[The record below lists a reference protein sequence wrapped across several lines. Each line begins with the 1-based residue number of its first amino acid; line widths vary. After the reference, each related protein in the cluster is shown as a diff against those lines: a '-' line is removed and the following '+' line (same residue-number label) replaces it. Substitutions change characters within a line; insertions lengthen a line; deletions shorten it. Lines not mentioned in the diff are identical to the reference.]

1 MMPYLAIL
9 GLIVLSA
16 LFSGSEIAYLSTS
29 ELRLRKAAGSGKA
42 GQRALIIFE
51 SFEKALITILI
62 GNNLV
67 NISASAVAT
76 VIAIDLMGENGA
88 WVATAVMTLL
98 ILTFGEI
105 LPKILAKRIAERF
118 AILVSLPLY
127 FLCLVTRP
135 LIYLVQ
141 AFLARLSRIWA
152 DDVIENVVT
161 EEDIETMLETVE
173 DEGVVD
179 EDTCDLLQSA
189 LDFDDV
195 SAYEIITPR
204 VDMVAVDIEDA
215 REELVQTVLESTYS
229 RIPVY
234 RDTPDNIVG
243 VLHVNRF
250 LRALA
255 DKTPFSLEEQL
266 MVPVFVHKTMLLPD
280 VLSTMRERGAH
291 LAIVTDEYG
300 GTMGIITMEDVLERL
315 VGDIW
320 DEKDEIDEEFVALS
334 DDEFEAD
341 GDMRTLDLF
350 DELDI
355 DERDFDDDN
364 ATLGGWAIEMLGGYP
379 SVGDSFSYK
388 NIQLTVQEVTGLRVR
403 SLRVRVLP
411 EAEEVKEDQG

>member
-152 DDVIENVVT
+152 DDVIEDVVT

>member
-16 LFSGSEIAYLSTS
+16 LFSGSEIAYMSTN
-29 ELRLRKAAGSGKA
+29 ELRLRKAAGSEKA
-42 GQRALIIFE
+42 GQRALDILR

-135 LIYLVQ
+135 LISLVQ

-152 DDVIENVVT
+152 SDINEDVVT

-179 EDTCDLLQSA
+179 EDTCELLQSA

-195 SAYEIITPR
+195 YSYEIITPR
-204 VDMVAVDIEDA
+204 VDMVAADIEDT
-215 REELVQTVLESTYS
+215 REKLVQTVLESSYS

-243 VLHVNRF
+243 VLHVNLF

-255 DKTPFSLEEQL
+255 DKAPFSLEEQL
-266 MVPVFVHKTMLLPD
+266 MSPVFVHKTMLLPD
-280 VLSTMRERGAH
+280 VLRTMRERGAH

-350 DELDI
+350 DELDM
-355 DERDFDDDN
+355 DERDFEDDN

-379 SVGDSFSYK
+379 SVGDTFSYK
-388 NIQLTVQEVTGLRVR
+388 NIRLSVQEVSGLRVR
-403 SLRVRVLP
+403 SLRVQVLP
-411 EAEEVKEDQG
+411 EGEKEED

>member
-152 DDVIENVVT
+152 DDVIEDVVT

-266 MVPVFVHKTMLLPD
+266 MAPVFVHKTMLLPD

>member
-152 DDVIENVVT
+152 DDVIEDVVT

-266 MVPVFVHKTMLLPD
+266 MAPVFVHKTMLLPD

-411 EAEEVKEDQG
+411 ETEEVKEDQG

>member
-266 MVPVFVHKTMLLPD
+266 MAPVFVHKTMLLPD

>member
-16 LFSGSEIAYLSTS
+16 LFSGSEIAYMSTN
-29 ELRLRKAAGSGKA
+29 ELRLRKAAGSEKA
-42 GQRALIIFE
+42 GQRALDILR

-135 LIYLVQ
+135 LISLVQ

-152 DDVIENVVT
+152 SDVNEDVVT

-179 EDTCDLLQSA
+179 EDTCELLQSA

-195 SAYEIITPR
+195 YAYEIITPR
-204 VDMVAVDIEDA
+204 VDMVAADIEDT
-215 REELVQTVLESTYS
+215 REKLVQTVLESSYS

-243 VLHVNRF
+243 VLHVNLF

-255 DKTPFSLEEQL
+255 DKAPFSLEEQL
-266 MVPVFVHKTMLLPD
+266 MSPVFVHKTMLLPD
-280 VLSTMRERGAH
+280 VLRTMRERGAH

-350 DELDI
+350 DELDM
-355 DERDFDDDN
+355 DERDFEDDN

-379 SVGDSFSYK
+379 SVGDTFSYK
-388 NIQLTVQEVTGLRVR
+388 NIRLSVQEVSGLRVR
-403 SLRVRVLP
+403 SLRVQVLP
-411 EAEEVKEDQG
+411 EGEKEED